1 MNEYVRQYCSI
12 VISLKTSSA
21 LIGGNCTT
29 WPCNNFACYTVAWYT
44 FRMLHSYLVYISNVT
59 QLPGIHLECYT
70 PALIALLLPFIYQT
84 STLYQASTLYKT
96 STL

>member
-1 MNEYVRQYCSI
+1 MIKSI
-12 VISLKTSSA
+12 VKVMSSTQWHHDSVGHHTISLTNAFVISLKTSSA

-59 QLPGIHLECYT
+59 HLH
-70 PALIALLLPFIYQT
+70 
-84 STLYQASTLYKT
+84 
-96 STL
+96 

>member
-1 MNEYVRQYCSI
+1 MLCENYILTRYI

-29 WPCNNFACYTVAWYT
+29 WPCNNFACYTVG
-44 FRMLHSYLVYISNVT
+44 LVYILNVT
-59 QLPGIHLECYT
+59 QLPGIHFECYT

-84 STLYQASTLYKT
+84 STLYQT
-96 STL
+96 